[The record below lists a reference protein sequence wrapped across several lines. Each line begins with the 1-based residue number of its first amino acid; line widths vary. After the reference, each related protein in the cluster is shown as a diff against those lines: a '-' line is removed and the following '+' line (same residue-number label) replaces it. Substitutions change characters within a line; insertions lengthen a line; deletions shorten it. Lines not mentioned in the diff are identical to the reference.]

1 MADPNPAG
9 APAANGAN
17 QGALAQRADP
27 YRAYNFALEI
37 DGKTEGHFTHCGGLG
52 VRVTPIRYREGGD
65 ARTVHFLAG
74 PVEYGEITLRYGLS
88 DSRLL
93 WDWIMSAVGG
103 LPQRKDISL
112 IMQGPDGTAERLR
125 WNLFDTWPCEWR
137 GAPLD
142 ALGKEFA
149 IESLTLVCERIE
161 RA

>member
-1 MADPNPAG
+1 MADATP
-9 APAANGAN
+9 PAAPTNGATP
-17 QGALAQRADP
+17 APVAPRADP
-27 YRAYNFALEI
+27 IRAYNFALEI
-37 DGKTEGHFTHCGGLG
+37 DGKPEGYFTSCSGLG

-88 DSRLL
+88 DSRVMF
-93 WDWIMSAVGG
+93 DWAMTAVSGK
-103 LPQRKDISL
+103 PQRKNISL
-112 IMQGPDGTAERLR
+112 IMHGPEGTAERLR
-125 WNLFDTWPCEWR
+125 WNLFDSWACEWH
-137 GAPLD
+137 GAALD